1 MKNVARSLTLCG
13 FSWFEYSIAVVIVAS
28 FALILAFG
36 LDRICPEI
44 YDYSAEADLVNELRR
59 ASNSGEITYTESRE
73 MLEIYRNDHFT
84 YTLEKW
90 RIWLLFVVSIIIS
103 VAAMVLLFRNY
114 RLLRFRECLSNY
126 FFPDKA

>member
-13 FSWFEYSIAVVIVAS
+13 FIWLEYSIAVVIVAS

-36 LDRICPEI
+36 LDRLCPEI
-44 YDYSAEADLVNELRR
+44 YDYSAEADLVDDLRR
-59 ASNSGEITYTESRE
+59 ACNSGEITYTESRE

-90 RIWLLFVVSIIIS
+90 RIWLLFVVLVGIS
-103 VAAMVLLFRNY
+103 TAAMVLLFKKY
-114 RLLRFRECLSNY
+114 RLLRFRERFGNY
-126 FFPDKA
+126 FFPDKT